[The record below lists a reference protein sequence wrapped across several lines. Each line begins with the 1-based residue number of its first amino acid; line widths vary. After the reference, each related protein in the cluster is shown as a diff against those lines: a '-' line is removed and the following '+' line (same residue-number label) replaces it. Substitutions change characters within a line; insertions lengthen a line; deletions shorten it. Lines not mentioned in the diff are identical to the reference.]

1 MHAAQEP
8 AWALALEHTALGEA
22 MRGGV
27 LLYPLVETG
36 HILGFAT
43 LVGSILVLDL
53 RLMGWGRGIRPAA
66 LLKIAVPVAACGL
79 LLAAATGAMLFVTEA
94 TGYARNPAFYAKQ
107 TLILLGLVNIAVFH
121 RALLPKADSW
131 PEGAPPPGPARVSGA
146 LSALMWIGA
155 LICGRFIA
163 YV

>member
-43 LVGSILVLDL
+43 LVGSILLLDL

-66 LLKIAVPVAACGL
+66 LLKIAVPLAAGGL
-79 LLAAATGAMLFVTEA
+79 LLAATTGAMLFVTEA

-107 TLILLGLVNIAVFH
+107 TLILLGLVNVAVFH
-121 RALLPKADSW
+121 RKLLPQADGW
-131 PEGAPPPGPARVSGA
+131 PEGAPPPGAARASAA
-146 LSALMWIGA
+146 LSAATWIGV
-155 LICGRFIA
+155 LVCGRFIA